1 VAKNYYSVLGV
12 PRNATE
18 PQIRA
23 RFKQIVRQRHPDR
36 FRDEAKLLA
45 EREFQDLTEAF
56 NILTNAERR
65 RQHDLELARPEAQQG
80 VDSRQLAKV
89 YLQRGAR
96 AYREKNY
103 LAAADNFDRATK
115 AEPDNALAWYNLALT
130 CGHQQRW
137 LPRAIAAVTRA
148 CELEPM
154 NVTYLL
160 SAGRIFARGGMYT
173 RAEQF
178 YQEALQW
185 GGDGAAIAAELEE
198 MRRGARRA
206 KGGGLFGKSE

>member
-36 FRDEAKLLA
+36 FRDEAKMLA

-137 LPRAIAAVTRA
+137 LPRAIAAVSRA

-160 SAGRIFARGGMYT
+160 SGGRIFARGGMYT

-185 GGDGAAIAAELEE
+185 GGDGAAIAVELEE
-198 MRRGARRA
+198 MRRSARRG